1 MTIRTVVPADAY
13 RIAQIYSHAILAR
26 NSTMEIEPVTA
37 SEMAGRLSALGDR
50 ETVLVAVDQGSIG
63 GGSVEHS
70 AGVVGW
76 GIVKAWSDRVGY
88 RVACET
94 SVYLD
99 PDWTSQGVGS
109 RLQQALFDFC
119 RTAGYHHVAVKIWA
133 DNAHSLAMHRKNGFE
148 LVGIQR
154 EIGLVDGMWRD
165 VAIMQC
171 LLT

>member
-1 MTIRTVVPADAY
+1 MIIRTAVTADAE
-13 RIAQIYSHAILAR
+13 RIAGIYSHAILAR
-26 NSTMEIEPVTA
+26 NSTMETEPVSGNT
-37 SEMAGRLSALGDR
+37 MAARLDALGSR
-50 ETVLVAVDQGSIG
+50 ETVLVAVDD
-63 GGSVEHS
+63 HT
-70 AGVVGW
+70 GVVGW

-99 PDWTSQGVGS
+99 PDWTSRGIGS
-109 RLQQALFDFC
+109 RIQQALFGFC
-119 RTAGYHHVAVKIWA
+119 RSAGYHHVAVKIWA

-154 EIGLVDGMWRD
+154 EIGLVDGVWRD

-171 LLT
+171 LLD